1 MNVFNR
7 EPLTVKG
14 LISILEYLPGDLPVG
29 VEDNHFNKYEFDA
42 PRVSHTAVKGPERVV
57 INVLSKESSSLLR
70 PFDSSDW
77 DGFAG
82 ACALSDGSGP
92 YIRETETATII
103 LSGDDNHAGE
113 VAIDVYLEDQSI
125 FGHYLA
131 VTPEL
136 AKVFCNALQESDMS
150 AERLAAL
157 GFERF

>member
-1 MNVFNR
+1 M
-7 EPLTVKG
+7 
-14 LISILEYLPGDLPVG
+14 ISILEYLPGDLTIG
-29 VEDNHFNKYEFDA
+29 VEDNRFNKYKFDA
-42 PRVSHTAVKGPERVV
+42 PRVSHTTLRGQERAV
-57 INVLSKESSSLLR
+57 INVLSKDSGTPLR
-70 PFDSSDW
+70 PFNSNDW